1 MVGGMADAELNTKS
15 QEHLLNKLQKEL
27 AALTSG
33 AATVSR
39 MEGGRWV
46 DATEHHAKS
55 VRRSI
60 AHLEALLMRHRRGHV
75 ASPNVLD

>member
-1 MVGGMADAELNTKS
+1 MVGGMAERERKVKS
-15 QEHLLNKLQKEL
+15 QEYLLNKLQKEL

-33 AATVSR
+33 ERTVSR

-46 DATEHHAKS
+46 DATEHHARS

-60 AHLEALLMRHRRGHV
+60 DHLETILRQHQRR
-75 ASPNVLD
+75 

>member
-1 MVGGMADAELNTKS
+1 MVGGMAELELTVKS
-15 QEHLLNKLQKEL
+15 QEYLLNKLQKEL

-33 AATVSR
+33 ATTVSR

-60 AHLEALLMRHRRGHV
+60 AHLETILMQSRR
-75 ASPNVLD
+75 L